1 MVCGLCHPNASQSS
15 HGPQGCTFGLQ
26 FGRILSD
33 RIESKRTTTYIC
45 ASGPRVYSAA
55 LFCLFRLLAV
65 SNPSW
70 HLARETGCWLC
81 WLYLLRLAPVLWY
94 SVHTPRSLFMLER
107 WSGSPTLEFQEY
119 RNGTRRELRI
129 EDFGRL
135 SSPAAMLLMMRAAEK
150 RSWPMRSSDGT
161 KKPRDGT
168 LSWCSIPPAFA
179 SHIR

>member
-1 MVCGLCHPNASQSS
+1 MHPQALTGRRDARSVYNLGGFCQIVSS
-15 HGPQGCTFGLQ
+15 RREQQPTFVPQGRLITQRPF
-26 FGRILSD
+26 
-33 RIESKRTTTYIC
+33 
-45 ASGPRVYSAA
+45 
-55 LFCLFRLLAV
+55 FCLFRLLAV

-70 HLARETGCWLC
+70 HLAQETGCWLC

-135 SSPAAMLLMMRAAEK
+135 SSPAAMLFMMRAAEK

-179 SHIR
+179 RHIR